1 MKRIAIVLLAA
12 GALAGQTRGRL
23 GEYALVLDDVPV
35 AQKVHGRAAIRS
47 EAAQAHVAKVRS
59 AQGALVAE
67 LGRRGIAVTG
77 SSQLLVNAVFVQST
91 REAAVELRSIP
102 GVKRVQYLPPVK
114 PALTTATNLIN
125 ASAAWAAVGGAG
137 NAGAGIKIGIIDT
150 GIDQNHPGFQD
161 ASLTAPAGFPKGDG
175 GYTSNKVIVARS
187 YVSKI
192 EDHYYPD
199 VVFDY
204 KAPDDE
210 SPRDR
215 TGHGTAI
222 AMIAAGVQH
231 TSPLGMISG
240 VAPKAFLGNY
250 KVFGSPGVN
259 DYTLFS
265 GIQAALTDAVQDGMD
280 IVTLSLNEGDPAE
293 FGPLDSTAC
302 NDVACDVRAQAV
314 ENATSLG
321 VMVVAAAGNGGNAGL
336 KYPSLNSLATP
347 GTAPSAVTVGATQNS
362 HKLYQAVKVNGS
374 GAPSNLQRIN
384 ALFGDVKV
392 NSPLTAPLKD
402 VTSTGNDGLGCSALP
417 AGSLSGAIALVQRG
431 TCLFSDKIN
440 FAQAAGAVA
449 VVIYQVDGNED
460 VYSNLYVQNTG
471 IPAVLI
477 GNTDG
482 KALKSY
488 LASNTGTTATLDPT
502 ITAVNNANV
511 NTIAPFSSRG
521 PSLGNFAAA
530 RDFALKPELVAP
542 GSDIYTATQKY
553 DPVGDAYNAAGYTT
567 VTGTSY
573 AVGFVAGA
581 AAVAKQ
587 KNSNLNTPGR
597 LKSALVNTASTSD
610 LTGSV
615 HVTDVGAGKLNV
627 GDAVTVAATL
637 EPAAISFGPV
647 PAVLP
652 VTRTLTITNVSG
664 SAITL
669 NLAVRPITGNSR
681 ATVSLSSSSVQ
692 LAAGG
697 STQLSISLGGGQR
710 APGAYEGFIDVTGA
724 GPALHLPYYYVV
736 GDGVAY
742 NIQCIIDCSFTGSPN
757 DTGWPLAFRVVDQY
771 GVPVVNTP
779 VGVQIKAGGGK
790 INASGGD
797 QQTDKLGN
805 AEVFVDLGPNAGDQI
820 FGDQIFLGG
829 AGGLTQEF
837 DGFARRVPSI
847 QAGGVVNAATFAL
860 GQGVQPGS
868 YITIFGS
875 DLADTTAAAST
886 TFLPLSLASVAVNFD
901 GGGIT
906 LPGHLHFVSP
916 GQINVQIPWEF
927 EGQSSVRMKVMY
939 AGYIF
944 SPVFTVKLA
953 PASPGSFGILDQNF
967 GVVSASNAAKRG
979 EVIQIFANGLG
990 PASGHSASGEPA
1002 TSVAACN
1009 SNPAVTIGGVNAP
1022 VQFCGLVPPFVGL
1035 YQLNVTVPP
1044 GVSAG
1049 TQPLVISSS
1058 GNSATVNLPVQ

>member
-1 MKRIAIVLLAA
+1 MKRIAIALLAA
-12 GALAGQTRGRL
+12 VALPGQTGGRL
-23 GEYALVLDDVPV
+23 GEYALVLDDVPI
-35 AQKVHGRAAIRS
+35 AQKIHSRAALRT
-47 EAAQAHVAKVRS
+47 EAAQAHLTKIRS
-59 AQGALVAE
+59 AQAAVVGE
-67 LGRRGIAVTG
+67 LGQRKIAVTATA
-77 SSQLLVNAVFVQST
+77 QLLVNAVFVRAT
-91 REAAVELRSIP
+91 PEAAAGLKSIP
-102 GVKRVQYLPPVK
+102 GVKRVQYLPPVR

-125 ASAAWAAVGGAG
+125 ASAAWAAVGGVG
-137 NAGAGIKIGIIDT
+137 NAGAGVKIGIIDS

-161 ASLTAPAGFPKGDG
+161 STLKPPAGFPIGGG
-175 GYTSNKVIVARS
+175 GYTNSKVIVARS
-187 YVSKI
+187 YVPMI
-192 EDHYYPD
+192 EDHFPD
-199 VVFDY
+199 FSRAFDF

-215 TGHGTAI
+215 MGHGTAI

-231 TSPLGMISG
+231 NSPLGTIAG

-259 DYTLFS
+259 DFTLFAA
-265 GIQAALTDAVQDGMD
+265 IQAALSDAVQDGMD
-280 IVTLSLNEGDPAE
+280 IVTLSLNEGDPAD

-314 ENATSLG
+314 ENATSMG
-321 VMVVAAAGNGGNAGL
+321 VLVVAAAGNGGNAGL
-336 KYPSLNSLATP
+336 RYPSLNSMDTP

-362 HKLYQAVKVNGS
+362 HKLYQSVTVNGS
-374 GAPSNLQRIN
+374 GVPSNLQRIN
-384 ALFGDVKV
+384 GLFGDVKV

-402 VTSTGNDGLGCSALP
+402 VAATGNDGLGCTAMP
-417 AGSLSGAIALVQRG
+417 AGSLAGAIALLQRG

-440 FAQAAGAVA
+440 NAQAAGAVG
-449 VVIYQVDGNED
+449 VIIYQVDGSDD
-460 VYSNLYVQNTG
+460 VYSSLYVQNTG
-471 IPAVLI
+471 IPAMLI

-488 LASNTGTTATLDPT
+488 IAANAGATATLDPA
-502 ITAVNNANV
+502 ITAVNNGNV

-553 DPVGDAYNAAGYTT
+553 DPVGDSYNATGYTT

-587 KNSNLNTPGR
+587 TNGNLNTPGR
-597 LKSALVNTASTSD
+597 LKSAVVNTATAD
-610 LTGSV
+610 VMGGV
-615 HVTDVGAGKLNV
+615 HVTDVGAGKLNA
-627 GDAVTVAATL
+627 GDAAAVAATL

-647 PAVLP
+647 PAALP
-652 VTRTLTITNVSG
+652 ITRSLTITNVSG

-669 NLAVRPITGNSR
+669 NLAVRQITGNSR
-681 ATVSLSSSSVQ
+681 ATVSVSSSSVP
-692 LAAGG
+692 LAAGATAQV
-697 STQLSISLGGGQR
+697 SVSLGGSQPN
-710 APGAYEGFIDVTGA
+710 PGAYEGFIDVTGA

-757 DTGWPLAFRVVDQY
+757 DTAWPLAFRLVDQY

-779 VGVQIKAGGGK
+779 VGFQIKAGAGK
-790 INASGGD
+790 IDALGGD
-797 QQTDKLGN
+797 TVTDKLGN
-805 AEVFVDLGPNAGDQI
+805 AEVFMDLGPAQ
-820 FGDQIFLGG
+820 GDQIFLGG

-868 YITIFGS
+868 YISIFGG
-875 DLADTTAAAST
+875 DLSDTTAAAST
-886 TFLPLSLASVAVNFD
+886 SYLPLSLASVAVSFN

-906 LPGHLHFVSP
+906 LPGHLHFVSS
-916 GQINVQIPWEF
+916 GQINVQIPWEY
-927 EGQSSVRMKVMY
+927 EGQSSVNMKVTY
-939 AGYIF
+939 AGYLF
-944 SPVFTVKLA
+944 SDVFTLKLA
-953 PASPGSFGILDQNF
+953 PASPGSFGILDQSF
-967 GVVSASNAAKRG
+967 AVVNASNAAKRG
-979 EVIQIFANGLG
+979 QVIQIFANGLG
-990 PASGHSASGEPA
+990 PATGHPASGEPA
-1002 TSVAACN
+1002 AAVVPCN
-1009 SNPAVTIGGVNAP
+1009 SNPAVTIGGQNAA
-1022 VQFCGLVPPFVGL
+1022 VQFCGLIPPFVGL
-1035 YQLNVTVPP
+1035 YQLNVTVPA
-1044 GVSAG
+1044 GISAG
-1049 TQPLVISSS
+1049 TQPLVISMS

>member
-1 MKRIAIVLLAA
+1 MKRIAIALLAA
-12 GALAGQTRGRL
+12 VALLGQTRTRL
-23 GEYALVLDDVPV
+23 GEYALILDDVPV
-35 AQKVHGRAAIRS
+35 AQKIHSRAALRS
-47 EAAQAHVAKVRS
+47 EAAKLHLTKIRS
-59 AQGALVAE
+59 AQAAIVGE
-67 LGRRGIAVTG
+67 LGQRKIAVTATA
-77 SSQLLVNAVFVQST
+77 QLLVNAVFVRAT
-91 REAAVELRSIP
+91 PEAAAGLKSIP
-102 GVKRVQYLPPVK
+102 GVKRVQYLPPVR

-125 ASAAWAAVGGAG
+125 ASAAWAAVGGVG
-137 NAGAGIKIGIIDT
+137 NAGAGVKIGIIDS

-161 ASLTAPAGFPKGDG
+161 STLKPPAGFPTGNTG
-175 GYTSNKVIVARS
+175 HTNSKVIVARS
-187 YVSKI
+187 YVSMI
-192 EDHYYPD
+192 EDHFPD
-199 VVFDY
+199 FSRAFDY

-215 TGHGTAI
+215 MGHGTGI

-231 TSPLGMISG
+231 NSPLGTIAG

-259 DYTLFS
+259 DFTLFAA
-265 GIQAALTDAVQDGMD
+265 IQAALSDAVKDGMD
-280 IVTLSLNEGDPAE
+280 IVTLSLNEGDPAD

-314 ENATSLG
+314 ENATSMG
-321 VMVVAAAGNGGNAGL
+321 VLVVAAAGNGGNAAL
-336 KYPSLNSLATP
+336 RYPSLNSMDTP
-347 GTAPSAVTVGATQNS
+347 GTAPSAVTVGATQNG
-362 HKLYQAVKVNGS
+362 HKLYQSVTVNGS
-374 GAPSNLQRIN
+374 GVPSNLQRIN

-402 VTSTGNDGLGCSALP
+402 VAATGNDGLGCTAMP
-417 AGSLSGAIALVQRG
+417 AGSLAGAIALVQRG

-440 FAQAAGAVA
+440 NAQAAGAIGVI
-449 VVIYQVDGNED
+449 IYQVDGSDD
-460 VYSNLYVQNTG
+460 VYSSLYVQNTG

-488 LASNTGTTATLDPT
+488 IAANAGATATMDPS
-502 ITAVNNANV
+502 ITAIDNGNV

-542 GSDIYTATQKY
+542 GSGIYTATQKY
-553 DPVGDAYNAAGYTT
+553 DPVGDAYNATGYTT

-587 KNSNLNTPGR
+587 KNGNLNTPGR
-597 LKSALVNTASTSD
+597 LKSAVVNTATSD
-610 LTGSV
+610 VLGGV
-615 HVTDVGAGKLNV
+615 HVTDVGAGKLNA
-627 GDAVTVAATL
+627 GDAAAVAATL

-647 PAVLP
+647 PAALP
-652 VTRTLTITNVSG
+652 ITRNLTITNVSG

-669 NLAVRPITGNSR
+669 NLAVRQITGNSR
-681 ATVSLSSSSVQ
+681 ATVSVSSSNVP
-692 LAAGG
+692 LAAGA
-697 STQLSISLGGGQR
+697 STQVSVSLGGSQPN
-710 APGAYEGFIDVTGA
+710 PGAYEGFIDVTGA
-724 GPALHLPYYYVV
+724 GPAMHLPYYYVV

-757 DTGWPLAFRVVDQY
+757 DTAWPLAFRLVDQY
-771 GVPVVNTP
+771 GVPVTNSP
-779 VGVQIKAGGGK
+779 VGFQIKAGGGK
-790 INASGGD
+790 INALGGD
-797 QQTDKLGN
+797 TVTDKLGN
-805 AEVFVDLGPNAGDQI
+805 AAVFMDLGPTQ
-820 FGDQIFLGG
+820 GDQIFLGG

-837 DGFARRVPSI
+837 DGFARRLPSI
-847 QAGGVVNAATFAL
+847 KAGGVVNAATFAL

-875 DLADTTAAAST
+875 DLSDTTSVTST
-886 TFLPLSLASVAVNFD
+886 SYLPLSLASVAVSFD
-901 GGGIT
+901 GGGVT

-916 GQINVQIPWEF
+916 GQINVQIPWEY
-927 EGQSSVRMKVMY
+927 EGQPSVNMKVTY
-939 AGYIF
+939 AGYLF
-944 SPVFTVKLA
+944 SDVFTVKLA

-967 GVVSASNAAKRG
+967 AVVNPSNAAKRG
-979 EVIQIFANGLG
+979 QVIQIFANGLG
-990 PASGHSASGEPA
+990 SATGHPASGEPA
-1002 TSVAACN
+1002 TAVVPCN

-1022 VQFCGLVPPFVGL
+1022 VQFCGLIPPFVGL
-1035 YQLNVTVPP
+1035 YQLNVTVPA
-1044 GVSAG
+1044 GVSVGA
-1049 TQPLVISSS
+1049 QPLLISMS